1 MLRFLLLC
9 FPFLLGLPCSF
20 SQKNLVLESPDNN
33 LRFTLHISD
42 RILQYEIQYKGKPI
56 LQKSNL
62 GILLAG
68 GVELTQNL
76 NARKMKTREGLD
88 EYELIVGKTNR
99 VRENYREGKIA
110 LRSRS
115 RPKWKFNLI
124 TRAYNEGI
132 AIRYVFPKQKSGDT
146 LLLAGERSCFNY
158 HGDPQSMVLLRQ
170 NFITSHEGLYTHEPL
185 SRIQEDTLIDLPALF
200 ITPDTIYTA
209 ITEAA
214 LSDYA
219 GMYLNK
225 RNGVLTSALSPLP
238 NKDSLKVKASLP
250 HQSPWR
256 VILVSDRMGA
266 LIESNILTNL
276 SPSNKIKNA
285 SWIKPGKT
293 TFPWWNGNILPDS
306 IAGGNNFETNKY
318 YIDFCARNGIEY
330 HSIVEYGGHQWYIDD
345 GQVYQPGPNADVTT
359 PVPGLDMKK
368 VCDYAL
374 SQGVKPRVWVH
385 WAALYP
391 KIDIAFALFE
401 SWGITGMMIDF
412 MDRDDQNMV
421 RIQEEMLEKAA
432 RHKLHVQFHGAYKPT
447 GMSRTW
453 PNELTRE
460 GTLNYEVHKW
470 DSTVTPD
477 HDLDLAFTR
486 MLAGPADC
494 HLGGFRAVP
503 RDSFKIQYIQP
514 LVQGTRCHLL
524 GMYVVMESYLQ
535 IISDYPAAYEGQPG
549 FEFLKEV
556 PTSWD
561 ETRVLAAVPRQYVVI
576 ARKRG
581 ESWYIGAINNH
592 EAREISI
599 PLHFLQAGHHTL
611 DIYTDAN
618 DVEYF
623 PNHLLQEE
631 KQVTATDVLTIRMGS
646 GGGMAGKISPVR

>member
-1 MLRFLLLC
+1 MIRIPVILLFFLLH
-9 FPFLLGLPCSF
+9 PSSSF
-20 SQKNLVLESPDNN
+20 SQKTQILESPDKN
-33 LRFTLHISD
+33 LRFSFYLSNGSPQYDIYYKAKPV
-42 RILQYEIQYKGKPI
+42 LQQSG
-56 LQKSNL
+56 L
-62 GILLAG
+62 GMVLTF
-68 GVELTQNL
+68 GVELSQNL
-76 NARKMKTREGLD
+76 KARKMKNRKGLD
-88 EYELIVGKTNR
+88 DYELIVGKTKQ
-99 VRENYREGKIA
+99 VREFYEEGRII
-110 LRSRS
+110 LVSRL
-115 RPKWKFNLI
+115 RPKWKINLI
-124 TRAYNEGI
+124 VRAYNEGI
-132 AIRYVFPKQKSGDT
+132 AFRYVFPKQRSGEE
-146 LLLAGERSCFNY
+146 LLLAEEYSRFNY
-158 HGDPQSMVLLRQ
+158 AGDPQAMVLLRKD
-170 NFITSHEGLYTHEPL
+170 FLTSHEGLYTHEPL
-185 SRIQEDTLIDLPALF
+185 SRIREDTLIDLPALF

-219 GMYLNK
+219 GMYLSK
-225 RNGVLTSALSPLP
+225 RGGVLTSALSPLP
-238 NKDSLKVKASLP
+238 NKDSLKVKAPLP

-276 SPSNKIKNA
+276 SPPNKIKDA

-306 IAGGNNFETNKY
+306 IVGGNNFETNKY

-330 HSIVEYGGHQWYIDD
+330 HSIVEYGGHQWYVDD
-345 GQVYQPGPNADVTT
+345 GEVYQPGPNANVTT

-368 VCDYAL
+368 VCDYSL

-391 KIDIAFALFE
+391 KIDTAFALFE

-412 MDRDDQNMV
+412 MDRDDQDMV

-477 HDLDLAFTR
+477 HDLDLVFTR

-561 ETRVLAAVPRQYVVI
+561 ETRVLAAVPRQYIVI
-576 ARKRG
+576 ARKKG
-581 ESWYIGAINNH
+581 DTWYIGAINNH
-592 EAREISI
+592 EIREIVI
-599 PLHFLQAGHHTL
+599 PLNFLQEGRHTA
-611 DIYTDAN
+611 DIYTDSQ
-618 DVEYF
+618 DVDRF
-623 PNHLLQEE
+623 PNQLNLER
-631 KQVTATDVLTIRMGS
+631 KQVSSIDVLKIRMGA
-646 GGGMAGKISPVR
+646 GGGMAGKLRAGS